1 MSGPTALPVG
11 LPAGFD
17 RFQQRALLAG
27 IAGLLL
33 CAVGLAVSPDQFFR
47 SYLLGYV
54 FWIGISLGGLAIVM
68 LHHLT
73 GGAWGFL
80 IRRPLES
87 ASRVLPVM
95 ALLFLPLTFGLTHLY
110 VWARPEAVAGDP
122 ILQHKEPYLNVPFF
136 LGRAVLYFAAWTFLA
151 YFLNKWSL
159 DQERPDVLQAP
170 RRFRLLAAP
179 GLLIYGLTVTFA
191 SFDWLM
197 SLDPHWFS
205 AIFGVLIMGG
215 QVLSA
220 LAFAVAVVFLL
231 SAVEP
236 ISRVIA
242 PSHMHDLGK
251 LMLAFVMLWAYFAFS
266 QFLIIWSANLPEE
279 IPWYLERLQG
289 GWQFVGLLLVVGHF
303 ALPFLLLL
311 SRDLKRNASM
321 LAKVAVGVLAMR
333 VVEGFWLI
341 APTFHHSL
349 AVHWLDIVAPVGI
362 GGIWLWAF
370 AWQLKGRPLLPAH
383 DPYFEEAFTH
393 GTRH

>member
-1 MSGPTALPVG
+1 MTDGRTPAAMPPALEH
-11 LPAGFD
+11 L
-17 RFQQRALLAG
+17 QQRALVAG
-27 IAGLLL
+27 VAGLLL
-33 CAVGLAVSPDQFFR
+33 SAVGLLVNPDQFFR

-95 ALLFLPLTFGLTHLY
+95 ALLFVPLVFGLAHLY
-110 VWARPEAVAGDP
+110 LWARPEAVAADP
-122 ILQHKEPYLNVPFF
+122 VLQHKEAYLNVPFF
-136 LGRAVLYFAAWTFLA
+136 LGRAILYFAAWTLVA

-159 DQERPDVLQAP
+159 DQERPELPQDP

-179 GLLIYGLTVTFA
+179 GLLVYGATATFA

-215 QVLSA
+215 QALSA
-220 LAFAVAVVFLL
+220 LAFAVAVLFLL
-231 SAVEP
+231 SAYDP

-266 QFLIIWSANLPEE
+266 QFLIIWSGNLPEE

-321 LAKVAVGVLAMR
+321 LAKVAMAVLVMR
-333 VVEGFWLI
+333 LVEGFWLI
-341 APTFHHSL
+341 APTFHHGVV
-349 AVHWLDIVAPVGI
+349 VHWLDLAAPAGI
-362 GGIWLWAF
+362 GGIWLWTF
-370 AWQLKGRPLLPAH
+370 VWQLRARPLLPER
-383 DPYFEEAFTH
+383 DPYFEEAFAH
-393 GTRH
+393 GAGH